1 MPACRRHYPGRFNGA
16 CSLVYLHCQRPSLCN
31 SQVGSC
37 SCSFGACSAFTH
49 VTACT
54 LAESPSDSLHRKLRQ
69 LRCLHCRFDCYRVE
83 RTGSRAGVAP
93 AEVQRLS
100 RRTVTPTMRTCPSG
114 DPLMAHQILSQF
126 VVCRGRCQ
134 LRNHKP
140 MICVAHESFGDQGV
154 GCFLGINSWR
164 SATDDTSSGLSPVA
178 CLKRRTKLRRLM
190 PRCRAGAS
198 SGKVL

>member
-1 MPACRRHYPGRFNGA
+1 MISTAINRWGFPCCVWPPMPACRRHYPGRFNGA

-37 SCSFGACSAFTH
+37 TCSFGACSAFTH

-83 RTGSRAGVAP
+83 RTSSRAGVAP

-100 RRTVTPTMRTCPSG
+100 RRTVTSTTGEPLSFRIATIHELAWLAHTRAFVDTDLQCHLLDQKTKDSQYAVTC
-114 DPLMAHQILSQF
+114 
-126 VVCRGRCQ
+126 
-134 LRNHKP
+134 
-140 MICVAHESFGDQGV
+140 
-154 GCFLGINSWR
+154 
-164 SATDDTSSGLSPVA
+164 SSI
-178 CLKRRTKLRRLM
+178 
-190 PRCRAGAS
+190 AGAS
-198 SGKVL
+198 RRS